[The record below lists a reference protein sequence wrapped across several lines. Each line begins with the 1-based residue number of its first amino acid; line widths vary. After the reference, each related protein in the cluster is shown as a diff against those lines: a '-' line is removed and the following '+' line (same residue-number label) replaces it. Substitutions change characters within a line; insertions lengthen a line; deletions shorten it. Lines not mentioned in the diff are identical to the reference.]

1 MLCPHCGKPI
11 EDGAV
16 TCPYCGAPLQQN
28 ARPEESTPLY
38 TRPPE
43 GTPPPAYS
51 TSEPPVIQLMRRTAR
66 SPYFLVPAIGYTCM
80 VVFGLMD
87 SLLRNSAVAIGNYLS
102 MVVGNSYEMNRM
114 LGYLYDL
121 VPVINSTS
129 AGAVLISHVPAI
141 LMVVGLWITF
151 ASAANRSGTPLK
163 TTGLTMIRVILII
176 KLVLCALM
184 TVLMLV
190 LLAAFASTMWV
201 YDDASVA
208 IAVFLVLVV
217 LVVGILALLILYC
230 VQLVRMVDGFRR
242 SIRTGNPSG
251 KIFVYVAVMS
261 ILGGVV
267 SLFSALSGGLVYAL
281 SNLGGA
287 VSGIGFGVLL
297 FRYRDELRSLSSP
310 AQSWSAP

>member
-1 MLCPHCGKPI
+1 MLCPQCGKPV

-16 TCPYCGAPLQQN
+16 TCPYCGAALQQN
-28 ARPEESTPLY
+28 PRQEQSTPLY
-38 TRPPE
+38 TRPQE
-43 GTPPPAYS
+43 AAPPPAYS
-51 TSEPPVIQLMRRTAR
+51 TAEPPVIQLMRRMAR

-80 VVFGLMD
+80 VVFALMD
-87 SLLRNSAVAIGNYLS
+87 SLLRNSAVAISNYLS
-102 MVVGNSYEMNRM
+102 MAVGNSYEMNRM

-129 AGAVLISHVPAI
+129 AGAVLISNIPAI
-141 LMVVGLWITF
+141 LMAVGLWITF
-151 ASAANRSGTPLK
+151 ASAANRSGTQLK
-163 TTGLTMIRVILII
+163 TAGLTMIRVILII

-201 YDDASVA
+201 YDDAGVA
-208 IAVFLVLVV
+208 IVVFLALVV
-217 LVVGILALLILYC
+217 VVVGILALLILYY
-230 VQLVRMVDGFRR
+230 VQLVRMVDGFCR
-242 SIRTGNPSG
+242 SIRMGNSSG

-287 VSGIGFGVLL
+287 VSGIGFGIFL
-297 FRYRDELRSLSSP
+297 FRYRDELRNISSP
-310 AQSWSAP
+310 AQAWSAQ